1 MLDLPSTVAGNAF
14 NRSNRG
20 SNNRARN
27 PRAGDRA
34 GH

>member
-1 MLDLPSTVAGNAF
+1 MSRRPATGNVF
-14 NRSNRG
+14 NRNNRG

-27 PRAGDRA
+27 PRAGDQA